1 MGALSDSR
9 GYRCGVGLAVA
20 VATMVRFDEV
30 LATAQA
36 GAPGA
41 ARDSLAHAVTTRVT
55 VAGLLA
61 VVWPLLLC
69 RLAHGAARGCARTG
83 QGLVLT

>member
-41 ARDSLAHAVTTRVT
+41 ARDSLAHVVTTRVT

-61 VVWPLLLC
+61 VDMPAPVRAC
-69 RLAHGAARGCARTG
+69 AHLICWVGGS
-83 QGLVLT
+83 

>member
-1 MGALSDSR
+1 MGALSTAVSIAVA
-9 GYRCGVGLAVA
+9 VGLAIA
-20 VATMVRFDEV
+20 VATMVRFNEV

-55 VAGLLA
+55 VAGPLA
-61 VVWPLLLC
+61 VVWPVLLC
-69 RLAHGAARGCARTG
+69 RLAHGSARAYARTG